1 MSDFVKGTL
10 AVLSCQASGIPKP
23 KLTWSKN
30 GHQNIPEAHVKQ
42 EGRLLV
48 FPSIQPEHSGVY
60 TCTATNQ
67 FGNAS
72 TSTNVTV
79 IGKVTCSL
87 CFLVWWSCYV
97 RRTNSPTSC
106 ANAGRNVAQG
116 SAIRPKMCAS
126 REVYILVRNA
136 YLCLFTAA
144 N

>member
-10 AVLSCQASGIPKP
+10 AILSCQASGIPKP

-42 EGRLLV
+42 EVDSKLLM
-48 FPSIQPEHSGVY
+48 FQSIQPEHSGVY

-79 IGKVTCSL
+79 IGKVTS
-87 CFLVWWSCYV
+87 
-97 RRTNSPTSC
+97 
-106 ANAGRNVAQG
+106 
-116 SAIRPKMCAS
+116 
-126 REVYILVRNA
+126 
-136 YLCLFTAA
+136 
-144 N
+144 